1 MTTLHW
7 TTLHRTG
14 ALIVTAIFAT
24 APIGQSKAETIAA
37 DELLLAPSWS
47 PAKVEDV
54 RDQVQAWLADQS
66 LEPVTKSRIEMLW
79 PVNEMS
85 VAPEQLVSRI
95 VKTYSLVQPKV
106 QPLVDLC
113 NRPFSEVTPPQ
124 LDSLAGEEVP
134 KLFRNQ
140 LKLFYAS
147 WLARSDFH
155 DECLQALA
163 GLEAQDVVDP
173 ASLLFYRAVAH
184 HRLVQP
190 EPCLEALSQLLER
203 EQELPERFQQMARL
217 MQLDIHDLENDS
229 LSHIARRM
237 SDIQRRLDLGRAGKH
252 VRKVED
258 DVIESLDK
266 LIKEIEKKQQQQS
279 ASAGGSSAPSEPMQD
294 SQLGRAQGAGKV
306 KKKFIGSQSVWGNLP
321 PKQREEALQQIGRE
335 FPSHYREVI
344 EQYFK
349 RLASEDVEPRE

>member
-1 MTTLHW
+1 MTTSHW
-7 TTLHRTG
+7 IGTLT
-14 ALIVTAIFAT
+14 VTAFLAIAT
-24 APIGQSKAETIAA
+24 VGQSKAETVGA

-54 RDQVQAWLADQS
+54 RDQVQAWLAHQS
-66 LEPVTKSRIEMLW
+66 LEPVTKSRIEALW
-79 PVNEMS
+79 PADETPIAPEEVT
-85 VAPEQLVSRI
+85 PEQLVSRI
-95 VKTYSLVQPKV
+95 VKTYSLVRPKV

-113 NRPFSEVTPPQ
+113 NRPFSEVAPPQ
-124 LDSLAGEEVP
+124 LDSLVGEEVP
-134 KLFRNQ
+134 ELFRNQ

-147 WLARSDFH
+147 WLARSDFY
-155 DECLQALA
+155 DECLQTLA
-163 GLEAQDVVDP
+163 GLEPRDVVDP

-190 EPCLEALSQLLER
+190 EPCLDDLSQLLER
-203 EQELPERFQQMARL
+203 EQELPERFRQMAQL
-217 MQLDIHDLENDS
+217 MQLDIHDLKSAS
-229 LSHIARRM
+229 LSHISRRM
-237 SDIQRRLDLGRAGKH
+237 SDIQRRLDLGRAGEH

-266 LIKEIEKKQQQQS
+266 LIKEIEKKQQQCECTG
-279 ASAGGSSAPSEPMQD
+279 GGSSAPSKPMQD

-306 KKKFIGSQSVWGNLP
+306 KKKFIGSQSGWGSLP
-321 PKQREEALQQIGRE
+321 PKQREEALQQIGRD

-349 RLASEDVEPRE
+349 SLASEDVDSRE